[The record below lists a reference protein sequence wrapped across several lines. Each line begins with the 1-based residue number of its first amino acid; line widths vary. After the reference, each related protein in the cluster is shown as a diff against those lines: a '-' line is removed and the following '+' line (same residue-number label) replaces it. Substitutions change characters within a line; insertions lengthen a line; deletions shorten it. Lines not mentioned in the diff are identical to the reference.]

1 MKQPSNAAKR
11 VSLPQLRLPR
21 VGCVCSM
28 TAAVMAVFLSPGCP
42 QAGREGILVLGMLGL
57 GWRCR
62 GSGEAAM
69 GRAGRISSTGFHRH
83 SSRSF
88 LFTDQLAPGPQV
100 LDFLLPSLF
109 LSPLRNRCA

>member
-21 VGCVCSM
+21 VGCVCSV
-28 TAAVMAVFLSPGCP
+28 TAVVMAVFLSPGCP

-69 GRAGRISSTGFHRH
+69 GWAGRISNTLGFIGTAAGASYSQTSWPRDPK
-83 SSRSF
+83 F
-88 LFTDQLAPGPQV
+88 
-100 LDFLLPSLF
+100 
-109 LSPLRNRCA
+109 